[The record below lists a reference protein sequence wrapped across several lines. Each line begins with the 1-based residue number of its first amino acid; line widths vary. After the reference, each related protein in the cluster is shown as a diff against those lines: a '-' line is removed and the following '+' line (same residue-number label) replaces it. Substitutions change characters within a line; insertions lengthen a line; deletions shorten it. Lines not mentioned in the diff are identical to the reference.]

1 MKEIGKG
8 RILLE
13 QLEDFL
19 AMNLLNHL
27 MMNYYYYYL
36 IDSSLEFVRI
46 FVQLLLI
53 SFEDFYNVLRSS
65 FRKFNL

>member
-27 MMNYYYYYL
+27 MMNYYYYL